1 MIVCGASDNF
11 IAEIYIF
18 QYCCNCCIFPFFNL
32 SIIFC
37 FGFCFVEQFFLND
50 PELADETPTAYL
62 SHKELYEYAIRKAT
76 VIFRKI
82 RTLQE
87 EGKDGVDNYM

>member
-1 MIVCGASDNF
+1 MIYNR
-11 IAEIYIF
+11 YH
-18 QYCCNCCIFPFFNL
+18 P
-32 SIIFC
+32 SIT
-37 FGFCFVEQFFLND
+37 ENYFLND
-50 PELADETPTAYL
+50 PDLNDGVSTAYL

-82 RTLQE
+82 RKLQD